1 MNCLAKILIVAFIAT
16 SANAQS
22 SQLLDAIRAVE
33 TGGRDL
39 TGDNGAAIGPY
50 QIHLACW
57 QDAVAFDNSIGGT
70 YADCHKE
77 EYARKICAAYLR
89 RYGKGLSPIDMARV
103 WNGGPKGYLH
113 TSTENYARKIRAEME
128 KQ

>member
-1 MNCLAKILIVAFIAT
+1 MLAKILIAAFITT

-22 SQLLDAIRAVE
+22 GQLLDAIRAVE

-70 YADCHKE
+70 YQDCHKE

-89 RYGKGLSPIDMARV
+89 RYGNGRSEIEMAQI
-103 WNGGPKGYLH
+103 WNGGPKGWKKSA
-113 TSTENYARKIRAEME
+113 TKNYARKIRAEME